1 MAFRAR
7 PAQRKHDWSFKVKWY
22 YVAGGGV
29 LVVVIVVVLSTGVG
43 ANIEGRLLG
52 WLSQNAR

>member
-1 MAFRAR
+1 M
-7 PAQRKHDWSFKVKWY
+7 KWY
-22 YVAGGGV
+22 YMAGGAV
-29 LVVVIVVVLSTGVG
+29 LVVVIGIVLFTGVG

>member
-1 MAFRAR
+1 M
-7 PAQRKHDWSFKVKWY
+7 KWY

-29 LVVVIVVVLSTGVG
+29 LVVVIVIVLFTGVG
-43 ANIEGRLLG
+43 ADIEGRLLG

>member
-1 MAFRAR
+1 M
-7 PAQRKHDWSFKVKWY
+7 KWY
-22 YVAGGGV
+22 YLAGGGM
-29 LVVVIVVVLSTGVG
+29 LVVVIVIVLFTGVG

>member
-1 MAFRAR
+1 MALRAG

-22 YVAGGGV
+22 YVAGGAV
-29 LVVVIVVVLSTGVG
+29 LVVVIAIVLFTGVG